1 MTNEDFIYDETESIE
16 YIRNFL
22 PQELKDKFTDDEITY
37 IVDVVY
43 DFYESKDLLNDDAD
57 EESDVEI
64 DEDELIAYVVKNA
77 RKDKMGQFEAEDIA
91 FVVQGELSYCESID
105 MFEDE

>member
-57 EESDVEI
+57 EEADVEI